1 MKVEVDATKVT
12 ALLDREIKATPK
24 KIDRALSMTAQQG
37 INVIVDRTEKGI
49 GYKGAFAPYTP
60 AYAKF
65 RAKKGRK
72 VAPVDL
78 NFSGNMLSSIASRRV
93 SKGVYEIYFTRAV
106 EARKGA
112 FNNIKRPFFGFNPK
126 EKGNLSRFFRKAV
139 MR

>member
-1 MKVEVDATKVT
+1 MKVEVNATRVT

-37 INVIVDRTEKGI
+37 INVILDRTEKGI
-49 GYKGAFAPYTP
+49 GYIGRFAPYTP

-65 RAKKGRK
+65 RAKKGLK
-72 VAPVDL
+72 VSPVDL
-78 NFSGNMLSSIASRRV
+78 NFSDNMLSSIASRRV
-93 SKGVYEIYFTRAV
+93 SKGLYEIYFTRAV
-106 EARKGA
+106 EAKKA
-112 FNNIKRPFFGFNPK
+112 VFNNIKRPFFGFNTK